1 MTLELQLLAFMSIF
15 FALAWLPASVCKYQ
29 TYGWGWLLSNRS
41 PAGLPPMP
49 EWGQRA
55 QRAHDN
61 LKENFPAFA
70 VAVLLLALS
79 GGFTQGT
86 RVAAAVFT
94 AARLIHMP
102 VYIAGAV
109 WPRAIAWISGVLA
122 TLYLLGMGLYGM
134 VHF

>member
-1 MTLELQLLAFMSIF
+1 MTLELQLLALMSLF
-15 FALAWLPASVCKYQ
+15 LALAWFPASLSKYQ

-41 PAGLPPMP
+41 PAGLPPLP

-79 GGFTQGT
+79 GGFTEGT
-86 RVAAAVFT
+86 RIATAVFV

-102 VYIAGAV
+102 AYIAGAV
-109 WPRAIAWISGVLA
+109 WPRSLSWVAGVLA
-122 TLYLLGMGLYGM
+122 TLYLLGMALYGL

>member
-1 MTLELQLLAFMSIF
+1 MTLELQLLAFMSLL
-15 FALAWLPASVCKYQ
+15 FALAWFPASLCKYQ
-29 TYGWGWLLSNRS
+29 TYGWSWLLSNRS
-41 PAGLPPMP
+41 PAGLPPLP

-86 RVAAAVFT
+86 RIAAAVFA

-102 VYIAGAV
+102 AYIAGAV
-109 WPRAIAWISGVLA
+109 WARSLSWATGVLA
-122 TLYLLGMGLYGM
+122 TLYLLGMALYGL

>member
-1 MTLELQLLAFMSIF
+1 MTLELQLLAFMSLF
-15 FALAWLPASVCKYQ
+15 LALAWLPASLCKYQ
-29 TYGWGWLLSNRS
+29 TYGWSWLLSNRS
-41 PAGLPPMP
+41 LAGMPPMP

-70 VAVLLLALS
+70 VAVVLLALS
-79 GGFTQGT
+79 GGFTEGT
-86 RVAAAVFT
+86 RIATAVFV

-102 VYIAGAV
+102 AYIVGTV
-109 WPRAIAWISGVLA
+109 WPRSLSWLAGVLA
-122 TLYLLGMGLYGM
+122 TLYLLGMALYGL